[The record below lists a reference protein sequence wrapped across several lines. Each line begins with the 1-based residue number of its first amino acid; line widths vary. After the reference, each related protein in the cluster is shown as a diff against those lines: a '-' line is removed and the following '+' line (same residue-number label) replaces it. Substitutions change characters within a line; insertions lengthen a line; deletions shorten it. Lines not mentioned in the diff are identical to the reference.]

1 MANFLRNDS
10 KSARDVQKTSK
21 TARYGQFFIRN
32 DLKCA
37 HETSKTARYGQFF
50 IRNDLKCAYETS
62 KTARCGQL
70 FILNDSKS
78 AWDVQ
83 NSKTWSIL
91 SFETSQNVFLT
102 SSIERRKVE
111 SAASQNS
118 KIRSIFS
125 FEMSKNEHEKC
136 LLCRAFK
143 NSNMQSTFC
152 SFRHFTICFTLSDGK
167 LTLPPILLNI
177 LLCLT
182 CTFWWILKAK
192 VDQMQSRSAHFD
204 AKSWP
209 HLAGLIGFWRIL
221 RIWPL
226 NFVILGI
233 RPLNSANLRIRPLN

>member
-1 MANFLRNDS
+1 MC
-10 KSARDVQKTSK
+10 ARDVQTV
-21 TARYGQFFIRN
+21 RYGQ
-32 DLKCA
+32 
-37 HETSKTARYGQFF
+37 
-50 IRNDLKCAYETS
+50 
-62 KTARCGQL
+62 L
-70 FILNDSKS
+70 FVRNDSKS

-83 NSKTWSIL
+83 NSKTRSIF
-91 SFETSQNVFLT
+91 SFETSQNVHEKCLLT
-102 SSIERRKVE
+102 GPPNTTRRGQLFHLKVDWTVSWQNISNRATWWFADVLLTLSIERRKVE
-111 SAASQNS
+111 IAASQNS
-118 KIRSIFS
+118 KIRSTFS
-125 FEMSKNEHEKC
+125 FEISKNEHEKC

-167 LTLPPILLNI
+167 LTLPPILLSI

-209 HLAGLIGFWRIL
+209 HLAGLIGFLRIL
-221 RIWPL
+221 RIRPL